1 MKQKAGKG
9 SSGGKIRLRSQL
21 VANYPWW
28 PPAPP
33 PFIDFFEKWRI
44 VDLCCVSFRS
54 LPKGFSDTFFIRLFP
69 HISYYKILSRVHCAV
84 CRPLLVIYLI
94 CNSVYINP
102 KLLIYPCPTPY
113 PLVTMSLFSMPVSLC
128 FLSALYHSF
137 PPIRD
142 IIWYLSDL
150 LYLERQSLGASR
162 LLQMTLFHSSLW
174 LNDTP
179 WCEGTASSL
188 SVHLLID
195 I

>member
-54 LPKGFSDTFFIRLFP
+54 LAKGFSDTFFIRLFP

-102 KLLIYPCPTPY
+102 KLLIYP
-113 PLVTMSLFSMPVSLC
+113 
-128 FLSALYHSF
+128 F
-137 PPIRD
+137 PPH
-142 IIWYLSDL
+142 LSSNGPEVLWSWTLVGSPFPPLLVAIDL
-150 LYLERQSLGASR
+150 VLCPRLTEQGDWSWPPCTQGSEVGRERRRRMFCSR
-162 LLQMTLFHSSLW
+162 KWVAVSRS
-174 LNDTP
+174 
-179 WCEGTASSL
+179 
-188 SVHLLID
+188 I
-195 I
+195 